1 VSAVEEETSTVTKA
15 KESES
20 PASSGFSSWSVPAKL
35 NLSLPASIRRERPET
50 TSSAPSPASVDT
62 YSPPAP
68 AAAAKYDLPTNFL
81 E

>member
-1 VSAVEEETSTVTKA
+1 
-15 KESES
+15 
-20 PASSGFSSWSVPAKL
+20 VPAKL
-35 NLSLPASIRRERPET
+35 NLSLPASIRRERPE

-68 AAAAKYDLPTNFL
+68 AAAKYDLPTNFL